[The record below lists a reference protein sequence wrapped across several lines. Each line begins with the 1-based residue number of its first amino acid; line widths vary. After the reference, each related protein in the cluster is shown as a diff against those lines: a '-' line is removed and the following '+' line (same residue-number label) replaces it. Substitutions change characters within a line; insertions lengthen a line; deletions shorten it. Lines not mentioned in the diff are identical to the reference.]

1 MGGERPTDQSVSSSC
16 THQICPFDLQ
26 PLTFF
31 MFHFLPL
38 SSSSLSSPSSFSSP
52 TFCPGPVSLLFLIL
66 LLPLPIP
73 FPSNPSLAPSPFLL
87 SPSSSPIV
95 PLEPLS
101 GRLYPSPLRSASA
114 SQRPVR
120 LGIHNR
126 PSGRDGRDA
135 SRRGA
140 LGSAAPGRARSRR
153 EGGRGCLGFLP
164 LYFYPSFPYIL
175 SCLSLLT
182 PSFRILLS
190 RLLLCLK
197 YPDRSLPSIP
207 SLLSLLPCTL
217 LAKISLAPLHPHPIR
232 HLIIRSNIPLP
243 LFFFLSLPCS
253 AVFSSRSK
261 HRGYH
266 SHAVAPWH
274 AVPLWHVEPSWHA
287 LRSLR
292 VIEDMIM
299 GGAQRR
305 RARGSP
311 SGTGLCLSCD
321 HAVYSKHI
329 SECLGPYDL
338 YFIYI
343 PLYLHW

>member
-38 SSSSLSSPSSFSSP
+38 SSPSSFPSP

-140 LGSAAPGRARSRR
+140 LGSAAPGGPGAG
-153 EGGRGCLGFLP
+153 EKVDAGAWGFFLFISIPLSPIFSPAYPYSPPPFAFSFLVSFCVSSLLTALFPPSPPFFHYFPVHCSQKSPLP
-164 LYFYPSFPYIL
+164 LYTHIQ
-175 SCLSLLT
+175 
-182 PSFRILLS
+182 
-190 RLLLCLK
+190 
-197 YPDRSLPSIP
+197 
-207 SLLSLLPCTL
+207 
-217 LAKISLAPLHPHPIR
+217 
-232 HLIIRSNIPLP
+232 
-243 LFFFLSLPCS
+243 S
-253 AVFSSRSK
+253 A
-261 HRGYH
+261 
-266 SHAVAPWH
+266 
-274 AVPLWHVEPSWHA
+274 
-287 LRSLR
+287 
-292 VIEDMIM
+292 I
-299 GGAQRR
+299 
-305 RARGSP
+305 
-311 SGTGLCLSCD
+311 
-321 HAVYSKHI
+321 
-329 SECLGPYDL
+329 
-338 YFIYI
+338 
-343 PLYLHW
+343 

>member
-1 MGGERPTDQSVSSSC
+1 
-16 THQICPFDLQ
+16 
-26 PLTFF
+26 

-52 TFCPGPVSLLFLIL
+52 TFCPGPVYLLFLIL

-164 LYFYPSFPYIL
+164 LYFYPSFPFIL
-175 SCLSLLT
+175 SPAYPYSPPPFAFSFLVSSCVSSILT
-182 PSFRILLS
+182 ALFPPSPPFFHYFPVHCS
-190 RLLLCLK
+190 QK
-197 YPDRSLPSIP
+197 S
-207 SLLSLLPCTL
+207 
-217 LAKISLAPLHPHPIR
+217 
-232 HLIIRSNIPLP
+232 PLP
-243 LFFFLSLPCS
+243 LYTHIQS
-253 AVFSSRSK
+253 A
-261 HRGYH
+261 
-266 SHAVAPWH
+266 
-274 AVPLWHVEPSWHA
+274 
-287 LRSLR
+287 
-292 VIEDMIM
+292 I
-299 GGAQRR
+299 
-305 RARGSP
+305 
-311 SGTGLCLSCD
+311 
-321 HAVYSKHI
+321 
-329 SECLGPYDL
+329 
-338 YFIYI
+338 
-343 PLYLHW
+343 